1 MMHLLP
7 SQPSRESYIEAF
19 KLMREGILLQ
29 IIASLLI
36 GGGLL
41 AIIVSFTPVMIIGRG
56 HASWLH
62 AGVLL
67 IGFGLVLIIGAVIA
81 LIGLY
86 GKFLPGVEKLAEVN
100 PDFKTSRDLVRI
112 GYYYG
117 MILLLVG
124 AVTLII
130 LVGFV
135 VLIVAII
142 LLFIGY
148 IGLIILSFNL
158 REVEGDSLYL
168 AAGILFILG
177 LFLPISSF
185 IAWILLYI
193 ALGNSI
199 RRHSTVQP
207 PTFSKGLPV

>member
-1 MMHLLP
+1 MMPLRP
-7 SQPSRESYIEAF
+7 FQPSRESYIEAF
-19 KLMREGILLQ
+19 KLMRDGVLLQ
-29 IIASLLI
+29 IIASLFI

-41 AIIVSFTPVMIIGRG
+41 AIIMSSIPVMIVGRG
-56 HASWLH
+56 HAGWLY
-62 AGVLL
+62 AGALL
-67 IGFGLVLIIGAVIA
+67 IGLGLVLIIGAVLA

-130 LVGFV
+130 LVGII
-135 VLIVAII
+135 VLFAAII

-148 IGLIILSFNL
+148 IGLIMLSFNL

-177 LFLPISSF
+177 IFLPVLSF

-199 RRHSTVQP
+199 RRHSAVQP
-207 PTFSKGLPV
+207 PAPSTGLPV